1 MFKCCCSHYYKQ
13 KSCFP
18 LSCSLPFR
26 ELKQVSSFVPR
37 SCMNFWG
44 RKAINNSN
52 SPPQPKVEQIPWF
65 VYSILREGPVYHS
78 SPLVK
83 LSLENT
89 KSLAKSKKERRG
101 TCLPWNFTGQLH
113 RRTNLQNQGSKLM
126 VQNSYFETLENSII
140 KFSCCLSCW
149 FHVFHG
155 ESHHKGI
162 LIRHFFTQQ
171 PVFKLNGR
179 KQSMPWWINCQSNH
193 IPTFGYLELP
203 QPEEHCGR
211 IVLLLT
217 LSALCCQE

>member
-1 MFKCCCSHYYKQ
+1 MHEFLRQ
-13 KSCFP
+13 KSHQQLKFT
-18 LSCSLPFR
+18 SSAKARVNSLVCLLF
-26 ELKQVSSFVPR
+26 
-37 SCMNFWG
+37 
-44 RKAINNSN
+44 
-52 SPPQPKVEQIPWF
+52 
-65 VYSILREGPVYHS
+65 ILREGPVYHS

-179 KQSMPWWINCQSNH
+179 KQSTPWWINCQSNH

-217 LSALCCQE
+217 LFAQRCQEWDD